1 MNTKVL
7 IVMIE
12 AILKYNF
19 LQNAIYSAL
28 MASVVCGIIGTII
41 IEKNLVMMS
50 GGIAHTSFGGVGLG
64 YYLNIEPIFGALFFA
79 LFSSVAIVT
88 IRKKTEV
95 DSDTL
100 IGIMWAMGMS
110 LGILFISFMQGYP
123 PDMSSYLF
131 GDILTVTDMD
141 INIMLILVA
150 FVIFAITALF
160 NQWKAYLFDEEFSYV
175 RGLNTDFYEYFLFIL
190 IALTVI
196 VLIRVTGII
205 LIIALLTAPPAM
217 AKLFTYNLKKIIFLA
232 IIFGMIFSISG
243 LWLSY
248 LFNIPSGATIILLIG
263 TAYFLLAF
271 LTERLNFGK

>member
-1 MNTKVL
+1 MKVVV
-7 IVMIE
+7 IMIE
-12 AILKYNF
+12 ALLKYNF
-19 LQNAIYSAL
+19 LQNAVYSAL

-41 IEKNLVMMS
+41 VEKKLVMMS

-64 YYLNIEPIFGALFFA
+64 YYLNIEPIFGAMFFA
-79 LFSSVAIVT
+79 LLSSVAIVT
-88 IRKKTEV
+88 IRRKTEV

-110 LGILFISFMQGYP
+110 LGILFISFMKGYP

-131 GDILTVTDMD
+131 GDILTVTNLD
-141 INIMLILVA
+141 IKVMFVLVV
-150 FVIFAITALF
+150 FVVIAITALF

-175 RGLNTDFYEYFLFIL
+175 RGLNTNFYEYFLFIL

-217 AKLFTYNLKKIIFLA
+217 ARLFTYNFKKIIILA
-232 IIFGMIFSISG
+232 IVFGMIFSILG

-263 TAYFLLAF
+263 STYFLMA
-271 LTERLNFGK
+271 TIVQKINT

>member
-1 MNTKVL
+1 
-7 IVMIE
+7 MIE
-12 AILKYNF
+12 ALLKYNF
-19 LQNAIYSAL
+19 LQNAVYSAL

-41 IEKNLVMMS
+41 VEKKLVMMS

-64 YYLNIEPIFGALFFA
+64 YYLNIEPIFGAMFFA
-79 LFSSVAIVT
+79 LLSSVVIVT
-88 IRKKTEV
+88 IRRKTEV

-110 LGILFISFMQGYP
+110 LGILFISFMKGYP

-131 GDILTVTDMD
+131 GDILTVTNLD
-141 INIMLILVA
+141 IKVMLVL
-150 FVIFAITALF
+150 VIFVVIAITALF

-175 RGLNTDFYEYFLFIL
+175 RGLNTNFYEYFLFIL

-217 AKLFTYNLKKIIFLA
+217 ARLFTYNFKKIIILA
-232 IIFGMIFSISG
+232 IIFGMIFSILG

-248 LFNIPSGATIILLIG
+248 LFNIPSGASIILLIG
-263 TAYFLLAF
+263 STYFLMA
-271 LTERLNFGK
+271 TIVQKVKT

>member
-1 MNTKVL
+1 M
-7 IVMIE
+7 MIE
-12 AILKYNF
+12 ALLKYNF
-19 LQNAIYSAL
+19 LQNAVYSAL

-41 IEKNLVMMS
+41 VEKKLVMMS

-64 YYLNIEPIFGALFFA
+64 YYLNIEPIFGAMFFA
-79 LFSSVAIVT
+79 LLSSVAIVT
-88 IRKKTEV
+88 IRRKTEV

-110 LGILFISFMQGYP
+110 LGILFISFMKGYP

-131 GDILTVTDMD
+131 GDILTVTNLD
-141 INIMLILVA
+141 IKVMLVLVV
-150 FVIFAITALF
+150 FVVIAITALF

-175 RGLNTDFYEYFLFIL
+175 RGLNTNFYEYFLFIL

-217 AKLFTYNLKKIIFLA
+217 ARLFTYNFKKIIILA
-232 IIFGMIFSISG
+232 IVFGMIFSILG

-248 LFNIPSGATIILLIG
+248 LFNIPSGGTIILLIG
-263 TAYFLLAF
+263 STYFLMASIVQ
-271 LTERLNFGK
+271 KIKS

>member
-1 MNTKVL
+1 
-7 IVMIE
+7 MIE

-19 LQNAIYSAL
+19 LQNAVYSAL

-79 LFSSVAIVT
+79 LFSSIVIVT

-110 LGILFISFMQGYP
+110 LGILFISFMEGYP

-131 GDILTVTDMD
+131 GDILTVTNMD

-217 AKLFTYNLKKIIFLA
+217 ARLFTYDFKKIIFLA
-232 IIFGMIFSISG
+232 IIFGIIFSMSG
-243 LWLSY
+243 LWFSY

-263 TAYFLLAF
+263 SAYFLLAF
-271 LTERLNFGK
+271 LTERLNYGS

>member
-1 MNTKVL
+1 
-7 IVMIE
+7 MIE

-19 LQNAIYSAL
+19 LQNAVYSAL

-64 YYLNIEPIFGALFFA
+64 YYLNIEPIYGALFFA
-79 LFSSVAIVT
+79 LFSSLIIVR

-95 DSDTL
+95 HSDTL

-110 LGILFISFMQGYP
+110 LGIMFISFMQGYP

-131 GDILTVTDMD
+131 GDILTVTDTD
-141 INIMLILVA
+141 LHIMLILV
-150 FVIFAITALF
+150 VLVVVAIAALF
-160 NQWKAYLFDEEFSYV
+160 NQWKAYLFDEEFTYV
-175 RGLNTDFYEYFLFIL
+175 RGINTDFYEYFLFIL

-217 AKLFTYNLKKIIFLA
+217 AKLFTYDFKKIIYLA
-232 IIFGMIFSISG
+232 IGFGVIFTMTG

-248 LFNIPSGATIILLIG
+248 LLNIPSGATIILLIG
-263 TAYFLLAF
+263 ITYFVMAF
-271 LTERLNFGK
+271 LTGRVNVNNN

>member
-1 MNTKVL
+1 MKV
-7 IVMIE
+7 VVKMIE
-12 AILKYNF
+12 ALFKYNF
-19 LQNAIYSAL
+19 LQNAVYSAL

-41 IEKNLVMMS
+41 VEKKLVMMS

-64 YYLNIEPIFGALFFA
+64 YYLNIEPIFGAMFFA
-79 LFSSVAIVT
+79 LLSSVAIVT
-88 IRKKTEV
+88 IRRKTEV

-110 LGILFISFMQGYP
+110 LGILFISFMKGYP

-131 GDILTVTDMD
+131 GDILTVTNLD
-141 INIMLILVA
+141 IKVMLVL
-150 FVIFAITALF
+150 VIFVVIAITALF

-175 RGLNTDFYEYFLFIL
+175 RGLNTNFYEYFLFIL

-217 AKLFTYNLKKIIFLA
+217 ARLFTYNFKKIIILA
-232 IIFGMIFSISG
+232 IIFGIIFSILG

-248 LFNIPSGATIILLIG
+248 LFNIPSGASIILLIG
-263 TAYFLLAF
+263 STYFLMA
-271 LTERLNFGK
+271 TIVQKVKT

>member
-1 MNTKVL
+1 MKV
-7 IVMIE
+7 VVKMIE
-12 AILKYNF
+12 ALLKYNF
-19 LQNAIYSAL
+19 LQNAVYSAL

-41 IEKNLVMMS
+41 VEKKLVMMS

-64 YYLNIEPIFGALFFA
+64 YYLNIEPIFGAMFFA
-79 LFSSVAIVT
+79 LLSSVVIVT
-88 IRKKTEV
+88 IRRKTEV

-110 LGILFISFMQGYP
+110 LGILFISFMKGYP

-131 GDILTVTDMD
+131 GDIFTVTNLD
-141 INIMLILVA
+141 IKVMLVL
-150 FVIFAITALF
+150 VIFVVIAITALF

-175 RGLNTDFYEYFLFIL
+175 RGLNTNFYEYFLFIL

-217 AKLFTYNLKKIIFLA
+217 ARLFTYNFKKIIILA
-232 IIFGMIFSISG
+232 IIFGMIFSILG

-248 LFNIPSGATIILLIG
+248 LFNIPSGASIILLIG
-263 TAYFLLAF
+263 STYFLMA
-271 LTERLNFGK
+271 TIVQKVKT